1 MFFLKSYKSE
11 SECQTESRL
20 KQRQQ
25 DESAGCIVS
34 NKRGLKEIVSFKKE
48 RLERADSDDR

>member
-25 DESAGCIVS
+25 DESAGCIIS
-34 NKRGLKEIVSFKKE
+34 NKRGLKEIVQ
-48 RLERADSDDR
+48 DRTSGES